1 MPGGRGRDPSFGAG
15 HILISVMTQAAAVVG
30 AAGAARLTP
39 APVPPSTGPAL

>member
-1 MPGGRGRDPSFGAG
+1 MPGDRWRDPTFGAG
-15 HILISVMTQAAAVVG
+15 HILISVMIRSAAVVG